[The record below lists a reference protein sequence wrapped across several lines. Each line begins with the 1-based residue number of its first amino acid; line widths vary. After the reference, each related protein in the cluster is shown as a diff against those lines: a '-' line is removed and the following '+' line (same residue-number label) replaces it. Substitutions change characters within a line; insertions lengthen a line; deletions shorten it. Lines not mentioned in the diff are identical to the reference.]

1 MDISPLRKEK
11 SSLVG
16 LALGGG
22 GLRGA
27 AHIGVLKVLQA
38 EGIVPGFLAGT
49 SAGSVVAG
57 LFAAGYSP
65 DKIASLLAGVTPGD
79 LWDSGPGTGLFIAP
93 GVDGIFAP
101 GYHLQ
106 PPLDSPSPPGAA

>member
-65 DKIASLLAGVTPGD
+65 DKIASLLAGVTPGTCGIRP
-79 LWDSGPGTGLFIAP
+79 WDGLYCSW
-93 GVDGIFAP
+93 VDGIFAP

-106 PPLDSPSPPGAA
+106 PH